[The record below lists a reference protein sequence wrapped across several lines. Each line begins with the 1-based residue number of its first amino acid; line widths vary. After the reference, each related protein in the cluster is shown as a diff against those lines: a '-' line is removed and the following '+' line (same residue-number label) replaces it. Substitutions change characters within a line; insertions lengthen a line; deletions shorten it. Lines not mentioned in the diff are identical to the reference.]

1 MNSVTTFWSCAASA
15 ALLLAIVHATL
26 WLFDSQRKASL
37 ALSVM
42 ALSLVGITITEL
54 GMMHARSP
62 EEWGRW
68 VYWCHVPMF
77 SLLVSLLFYVR
88 LYFQTGRPWLMWS
101 VIAARAVILVANLG
115 SDPNFNFDSISAIR
129 TIDFLG
135 EQVTVLAAGVTTPWQ
150 WFPSFTM
157 LCYLAFIADA
167 TRTLWRTKTTE
178 ARRRAVIAGGGAMLF
193 MVLATTSTQLVIW
206 QQIELPIVI
215 SGPYLIMVFAMGME
229 LAWDTLRAST
239 LARSLRESESRLELA
254 ANAGQLGLWT
264 WDTRHKRIWAT
275 ERARKLFGL
284 QPADE
289 ITVDDL
295 RSRIH
300 PDDYPRVHEAL
311 QKSTDSQAR
320 YFAEFRVGQAD
331 SPPRWISAQG
341 KIENDA
347 QGQVIMVHGVLRDV
361 SDQKKAQAEAD
372 ELRREV
378 THSGRITMLG
388 RLSSALA
395 HELSQ
400 PLGAI
405 LRNVEAADIL
415 LRRPDPNLDELR
427 AIVSDI
433 HKDDQRAGAIID
445 KLRSLLKRR
454 QMQFQPLS
462 VESLVNDAG
471 TLIRADASAR
481 HVILQ
486 CAADVSLPMVSGDRV
501 HLSQVLINLILNGID
516 SICDSAGSS
525 REVTVTA
532 HAVDRSAVEITV
544 ADSGAG
550 LTPEALSRLG
560 EPFFTTKSSGMGM
573 GLSVSRTI
581 VEAHGGRLC
590 AENQSKGGAL
600 FRVILPAM
608 PLAAVA

>member
-1 MNSVTTFWSCAASA
+1 VNLVTILWTAAASA
-15 ALLLAIVHATL
+15 AVLLAVVHMTV
-26 WLFDSQRKASL
+26 WVFGRQQHASL
-37 ALSVM
+37 ALAAAAV
-42 ALSLVGITITEL
+42 ALVGVTFAEL
-54 GMMHARSP
+54 GMMESRSP

-68 VYWCHVPMF
+68 IYWIHIPMF
-77 SLLVSLLFYVR
+77 LLLVSVALFVR
-88 LYFQTGRPWLMWS
+88 LYFRAGRLWLMWTI
-101 VIAARAVILVANLG
+101 IAARGAILIANLLLV
-115 SDPNFNFDSISAIR
+115 PNFNFESITSIR
-129 TIDFLG
+129 MIPFLG
-135 EQVTVLAAGVTTPWQ
+135 EQVAVLESGVTSRWQ
-150 WFPSFTM
+150 W
-157 LCYLAFIADA
+157 LATLSVVLLVAYVADA
-167 TRTLWRTKTTE
+167 TWTVWRRNSQDD
-178 ARRRAVIAGGGAMLF
+178 RRKSLIVGGGTLLF
-193 MVLATTSTQLVIW
+193 VTLSTTLTQLVLW
-206 QQIELPIVI
+206 RQLQMPILI
-215 SGPYLIMVFAMGME
+215 TAPYLILVLAMALE
-229 LAWDTLRAST
+229 LGWDTLLASA
-239 LARSLRESESRLELA
+239 LAHSLQESESRLELA

-264 WDTRHKRIWAT
+264 WDMRRDRVWAT

-284 QPADE
+284 RPADRIE
-289 ITVDDL
+289 IEDL

-300 PDDYPRVHEAL
+300 PDDYPRVRETL
-311 QKSTDSQAR
+311 QKSADHQAR
-320 YFAEFRVGQAD
+320 YFAEFRVGLDDAT
-331 SPPRWISAQG
+331 PRWISAQG
-341 KIENDA
+341 KIESDA
-347 QGQVIMVHGVLRDV
+347 QGQVTMVHGVLRDV
-361 SDQKKAQAEAD
+361 SDQKKSQAEAD

-405 LRNVEAADIL
+405 LRNVEAAEIL
-415 LRRPDPNLDELR
+415 LHRPDPNLEELR

-462 VESLVNDAG
+462 VESLVNDAS
-471 TLIRADASAR
+471 TLVRPDASAR
-481 HVILQ
+481 HVVLQ
-486 CAADVSLPMVSGDRV
+486 CAADVSLPLVSGDRV

-516 SICDSAGSS
+516 SICDSAGPS
-525 REVTVTA
+525 REVIVTA
-532 HAVDRSAVEITV
+532 HAAESAVEITV

-600 FRVILPAM
+600 FRVILPAI